1 MAGVIKERVSFRNT
15 TIGVVRA
22 PTAAVEAWRGAY
34 ESANQLTNQAYKM
47 AAVEARKKGIE
58 VAEQLER
65 EQIRTINPET
75 GKPEAMSL
83 LPTGFGSIAQD
94 AYESVIDKR
103 FQESINQEIKSK
115 AATLALK
122 YQGSDKGVE
131 EFKTTFGDYI
141 DNMHGV
147 AIGKYKGY
155 IESVGSEYLASTGL
169 NLEEKRVARQLDAD
183 RTDVLKILQSQNSDI
198 LDSAFAGAKPNE
210 INEMF
215 ESQIGLIEDARDSNL
230 LTGEAYE
237 TELKS
242 LRHTRQKSI
251 FLSKIPN
258 FNDLGIVTMRQ
269 IKSAINSNGVTI
281 SKIKG
286 VDDNQT
292 AELQAA
298 VTQVL
303 KSGSA
308 NQNSKFVVG
317 TDTKELTTW
326 LDSYIS
332 DKNAIQT
339 EELQQESIAKTEN
352 YSTIHVPKMNK
363 FTENFMSTNVPSLQN
378 SNNPVETFIANQ
390 EVLAGEKARRTGLAE
405 DRAIKEADVAELNTY
420 RQLNSME
427 LLTKVFGKDMSAEK
441 WANVKQA
448 LISKKEFPKW
458 MNDTQKAAVQAIID
472 TQGYKPDTDMGAFTT
487 YFNQNGST
495 ESVLKT
501 ARDAQNEKNRISA
514 IPSNNLEANNWASNY
529 ESSDSLVG
537 GFDVSA
543 VADARKQLD
552 ERQVVVN
559 KKYSDR
565 EIDESKT
572 RLQGSRRIK
581 TSQFLNQILPDITN
595 MEQTDLIAVETY
607 LNEGKIVKGKEEFI
621 TRIKPSLDSLI
632 KNKMYIRGVD
642 GDAFGS
648 WFNSKG
654 VDASKFS
661 AEAEKIQAEE
671 DAAAASQTS
680 MDVLTGAAPE
690 INNGDIRAKGASTNN
705 DGSNTF
711 FADTLQNGFDY
722 VDNID
727 PNNKKIT
734 STVRATALAGVI
746 DSTFGGFIDGLQ
758 NGSSVMKNAEG
769 KVVELNSRSL
779 RGIHMAIKTNGGNMS
794 GVPES
799 HREQLSIMIEMA
811 NAKSPNALQG
821 FANDVKTIIGTL
833 RTEENQDQE
842 LARGQNAG
850 EVVEGGQFG
859 STSYGSTVADQKTYI
874 NKKAMTATDNDI
886 GYFLKEENLPSENM
900 PKGTREV
907 YRQIRNLHAI
917 PEVFSNTMDKL
928 ANGQLSAQQAN
939 VAIQHYANNR
949 NAVSGLTGYSVN
961 HLSIAE
967 GGTAIDSKVI
977 AKLDTVLSI
986 MDVENIDAASAIT
999 RVNEVDDTAKDLN
1012 RTVFQRNMKEALDKS
1027 ENETYSVK
1035 DYLIDNFEGNLNV
1048 VTQLLPYAETMIENG
1063 MTFQTLDKKLDDF
1076 YNTQFLPTEGFV
1088 VDFSSGY
1095 GNRSRAS
1102 LRATVGEAN
1111 VDGFVDSVDDLLAT
1125 GTVFTASGES
1135 GSFLLSKDVEYNQ
1148 RAESTFFQDMGE
1160 GAAFFINPQ
1169 SSMLMRE
1176 SRKAEAI
1183 AKERELATSDDGTQR
1198 KAVLV
1203 PIRYSNNQVMYRVM
1217 GIVKNKLVPLFRMT
1231 EDADGNKISSPL
1243 MVRPQRDLRNG
1254 LTPARPEDY
1263 LTQDEIDLN
1272 NRRRGNL

>member
-103 FQESINQEIKSK
+103 FKESIDQEIKTK

-122 YQGSDKGVE
+122 YQGTDKGVE

-141 DNMHGV
+141 DNMHGL

-169 NLEEKRVARQLDAD
+169 NLEEKRVARQLDDD
-183 RTDVLKILQSQNSDI
+183 RTDVLKILQSQNGDI
-198 LDSAFAGAKPNE
+198 LDSAFAGAKPEE

-215 ESQIGLIEDARDSNL
+215 EAQIGLIEDARDSNL
-230 LTGEAYE
+230 LVGEAYE
-237 TELKS
+237 NELQS

-251 FLSKIPN
+251 FLAKIPN

-286 VDDNQT
+286 DTDAQT

-326 LDSYIS
+326 LDTYIS

-339 EELQQESIAKTEN
+339 EQLQQDSISKTED
-352 YSTIHVPKMNK
+352 YSTIHVPSMNK
-363 FTENFMSTNVPSLQN
+363 FTESFMSTNVPSLEN
-378 SNNPVETFIANQ
+378 SSNPVETFIANQ
-390 EVLAGEKARRTGLAE
+390 EVLSAERAKRTGMAE
-405 DRAIKEADVAELNTY
+405 QRQIKETDVEELNIY
-420 RQLNSME
+420 RQLNSMT
-427 LLTKVFGKDMSAEK
+427 LLTSVFGKDMTAAK

-448 LISKKEFPKW
+448 LVNKKEFSEW
-458 MNDTQKAAVQAIID
+458 MSDDQKAAIQAIID
-472 TQGYKPDTDMGAFTT
+472 TQGYKPDKDQGAFTT

-495 ESVLKT
+495 ESILQSS
-501 ARDAQNEKNRISA
+501 RDTINEKNRISS
-514 IPSNNLEANNWASNY
+514 IPSNNLSANNWANEY
-529 ESSDSLVG
+529 ENSDDLIGSFNPDSVAEARKAL
-537 GFDVSA
+537 DDRQK
-543 VADARKQLD
+543 VADGLYQ
-552 ERQVVVN
+552 N
-559 KKYSDR
+559 R

-572 RLQGSRRIK
+572 KLDGSRRIK

-607 LNEGKIVKGKEEFI
+607 LNQGTIIKGKEEFI
-621 TRIKPSLDSLI
+621 GRIKPSLDSLL
-632 KNKMYIRGVD
+632 KNNMYIRGTD
-642 GDAFGS
+642 DQAFSS

-661 AEAEKIQAEE
+661 AEAEKLQAKE
-671 DAAAASQTS
+671 DTAAASQTS
-680 MDVLTGAAPE
+680 LDVLTGAADE
-690 INNGDIRAKGASTNN
+690 INQGKIRSEGSSLNNNGD
-705 DGSNTF
+705 NTF
-711 FADTLQNGFDY
+711 FADTLERGFNYIDS
-722 VDNID
+722 ID
-727 PNNKKIT
+727 PSNEKIT
-734 STVRATALAGVI
+734 ATVRATALANHI
-746 DSTFGGFIDGLQ
+746 DSTFGGFIDGLR
-758 NGSSVMKNAEG
+758 NGSSVMKNAQGE
-769 KVVELNSRSL
+769 VVELNSRSL
-779 RGIHMAIKTNGGNMS
+779 RGIYMAVKTNGGNMT

-799 HREQLSIMIEMA
+799 HREQLSIMLEMA
-811 NAKSPNALQG
+811 NKKSPNALQG
-821 FANDVKTIIGTL
+821 VANDIKTTISTL
-833 RTEENQDQE
+833 KGEESQDAE
-842 LARGQNAG
+842 LLRGQNAG
-850 EVVEGGQFG
+850 QVVEGGAFG
-859 STSYGSTVADQKTYI
+859 SNAYGSTVADQKAYI
-874 NKKAMTATDNDI
+874 NTKAGNATNNDRF
-886 GYFLKEENLPSENM
+886 YFTNEDSLPSENM
-900 PKGTREV
+900 PTGTKEV

-917 PEVFSNTMDKL
+917 PEVFSSTMTQL
-928 ANGQLSAQQAN
+928 ANGTLSAQQAN

-949 NAVSGLTGYSVN
+949 NAVSGMTGYSIN
-961 HLSIAE
+961 HLAIAE
-967 GGTAIDSKVI
+967 GGTAMDAKTM

-999 RVNEVDDTAKDLN
+999 RVNEVDDVAKDLN
-1012 RTVFQRNMKEALDKS
+1012 KTVFQDNMKKALDKE
-1027 ENETYSVK
+1027 ENEKYNVK

-1063 MTFQTLDKKLDDF
+1063 MTFETLDAKLDDF

-1088 VDFSSGY
+1088 VDYSSGY

-1111 VDGFVDSVDDLLAT
+1111 VEGFVDSVDELLGS

-1160 GAAFFINPQ
+1160 GAAFFISPQ
-1169 SSMLMRE
+1169 NTMLMRQ

-1183 AKERELATSDDGTQR
+1183 AKERELAASDDGVDR

-1231 EDADGNKISSPL
+1231 EDAEGNKVSSPL

-1254 LTPARPEDY
+1254 LEPVRAEDY

-1272 NRRRGNL
+1272 NRRRGKL

>member
-15 TIGVVRA
+15 SIGVVRA
-22 PTAAVEAWRGAY
+22 PTAAVQAWRGAY

-103 FQESINQEIKSK
+103 FKESIDQEIKTK

-122 YQGSDKGVE
+122 YQGTDKGVE

-141 DNMHGV
+141 DNMHGL

-169 NLEEKRVARQLDAD
+169 NLEEKRVARQLDDD
-183 RTDVLKILQSQNSDI
+183 RTDVLKILQSQNGDI
-198 LDSAFAGAKPNE
+198 LDSAFAGAKPEE

-215 ESQIGLIEDARDSNL
+215 EAQIGLIEDARDSNL
-230 LTGEAYE
+230 LVGEAYE
-237 TELKS
+237 NELQS

-251 FLSKIPN
+251 FLAKIPN

-269 IKSAINSNGVTI
+269 IKSAINSNGVTT

-286 VDDNQT
+286 DTDAQT

-326 LDSYIS
+326 LDTYIS

-339 EELQQESIAKTEN
+339 EQLQQDSISKTED
-352 YSTIHVPKMNK
+352 YSTIHVPSMNK
-363 FTENFMSTNVPSLQN
+363 FTESFMSTNVPSLEN
-378 SNNPVETFIANQ
+378 SSNPVETFIANQ
-390 EVLAGEKARRTGLAE
+390 EVLSAERAKRTGMAE
-405 DRAIKEADVAELNTY
+405 QRQIKETDVEELNIY
-420 RQLNSME
+420 RQLNSMT
-427 LLTKVFGKDMSAEK
+427 LLTSVFGKDMTAAK

-448 LISKKEFPKW
+448 LVNKKEFSEW
-458 MNDTQKAAVQAIID
+458 MSDDQKAAIQAIID
-472 TQGYKPDTDMGAFTT
+472 TQGYKPDKDQGAFTT

-495 ESVLKT
+495 ESILQSS
-501 ARDAQNEKNRISA
+501 RDTINEKNRISS
-514 IPSNNLEANNWASNY
+514 IPSNNLSANNWANEY
-529 ESSDSLVG
+529 ENSDDLIGSFNPDSVAEARKAL
-537 GFDVSA
+537 DDRQK
-543 VADARKQLD
+543 VADGLYQ
-552 ERQVVVN
+552 N
-559 KKYSDR
+559 R

-572 RLQGSRRIK
+572 KLDGSRRIK

-607 LNEGKIVKGKEEFI
+607 LNQGTIIKGKEEFI
-621 TRIKPSLDSLI
+621 GRIKPSLDSLL
-632 KNKMYIRGVD
+632 KNNMYIRGTD
-642 GDAFGS
+642 DQAFSS

-661 AEAEKIQAEE
+661 AEAEKLQAKE
-671 DAAAASQTS
+671 DTAAASQTS
-680 MDVLTGAAPE
+680 LDVLTGAADE
-690 INNGDIRAKGASTNN
+690 INQGKIRSEGSSLNNNGD
-705 DGSNTF
+705 NTF
-711 FADTLQNGFDY
+711 FADTLERGFNYIDS
-722 VDNID
+722 ID
-727 PNNKKIT
+727 PSNEKIT
-734 STVRATALAGVI
+734 ATVRATALANHI
-746 DSTFGGFIDGLQ
+746 DSTFGGFIDGLR
-758 NGSSVMKNAEG
+758 NGSSVMKNAQGE
-769 KVVELNSRSL
+769 VVELNSRSL
-779 RGIHMAIKTNGGNMS
+779 RGIYMAVKTNGGNMT

-799 HREQLSIMIEMA
+799 HREQLSIMLEMA
-811 NAKSPNALQG
+811 NKKSPNALQG
-821 FANDVKTIIGTL
+821 VANDIKTTISTL
-833 RTEENQDQE
+833 KGEESQDAE
-842 LARGQNAG
+842 LLRGQNAG
-850 EVVEGGQFG
+850 QVVEGGAFG
-859 STSYGSTVADQKTYI
+859 SNAYGSTVADQKAYI
-874 NKKAMTATDNDI
+874 NTKAGNATNNDRF
-886 GYFLKEENLPSENM
+886 YFTNEDSLPSENM
-900 PKGTREV
+900 PTGTKEV

-917 PEVFSNTMDKL
+917 PEVFSSTMTQL
-928 ANGQLSAQQAN
+928 ANGTLSAQQAN

-949 NAVSGLTGYSVN
+949 NAVSGMTGYSIN
-961 HLSIAE
+961 HLAIAE
-967 GGTAIDSKVI
+967 GGTAMDAKTM

-999 RVNEVDDTAKDLN
+999 RVNEVDDVAKDLN
-1012 RTVFQRNMKEALDKS
+1012 KTVFQDNMKKALDKE
-1027 ENETYSVK
+1027 ENEKYNVK

-1063 MTFQTLDKKLDDF
+1063 MTFETLDAKLDDF

-1088 VDFSSGY
+1088 VDYSSGY

-1111 VDGFVDSVDDLLAT
+1111 VEGFVDSVDELLGS

-1160 GAAFFINPQ
+1160 GAAFFISPQ
-1169 SSMLMRE
+1169 NTMLMRQ

-1183 AKERELATSDDGTQR
+1183 AKERELAASDDGVDR

-1231 EDADGNKISSPL
+1231 EDAEGNKVSSPL

-1254 LTPARPEDY
+1254 LEPVRAEDY

-1272 NRRRGNL
+1272 NRRRGKL

>member
-103 FQESINQEIKSK
+103 FQESINQEIKTK

-122 YQGSDKGVE
+122 YQGTDKGVE

-141 DNMHGV
+141 DNMHGL

-169 NLEEKRVARQLDAD
+169 NLEEKRVARQLDDD
-183 RTDVLKILQSQNSDI
+183 RTDVLKILQSQNGDI

-215 ESQIGLIEDARDSNL
+215 ESQLGLIEDARDSNL
-230 LTGEAYE
+230 LVGEAYE
-237 TELKS
+237 NELQS

-251 FLSKIPN
+251 FLAKIPN

-269 IKSAINSNGVTI
+269 IKSAINSNGVTT

-286 VDDNQT
+286 DTDAQT

-326 LDSYIS
+326 LDTYIS

-339 EELQQESIAKTEN
+339 EQLQQDSISKTED
-352 YSTIHVPKMNK
+352 YSTIHVPSMNK
-363 FTENFMSTNVPSLQN
+363 FTESFMSTNVPSLEN
-378 SNNPVETFIANQ
+378 SSNPVETFIANQ
-390 EVLAGEKARRTGLAE
+390 EVLSAERAKRTGMAE
-405 DRAIKEADVAELNTY
+405 QRQIKETDVEELNIY
-420 RQLNSME
+420 RQLNSMT
-427 LLTKVFGKDMSAEK
+427 LLTSVFGKDMTAAK

-448 LISKKEFPKW
+448 LVNKKEFSEW
-458 MNDTQKAAVQAIID
+458 MSDDQKAAIQAIID
-472 TQGYKPDTDMGAFTT
+472 TQGYKPDKDQGAFTT

-495 ESVLKT
+495 ESILQSS
-501 ARDAQNEKNRISA
+501 RDTINEKNRISS
-514 IPSNNLEANNWASNY
+514 IPSNNLSANNWANEY
-529 ESSDSLVG
+529 ENSDDLIGSFNPDSVAEARKAL
-537 GFDVSA
+537 DDRQK
-543 VADARKQLD
+543 VADGLYQ
-552 ERQVVVN
+552 N
-559 KKYSDR
+559 R

-572 RLQGSRRIK
+572 KLDGSRRIK

-607 LNEGKIVKGKEEFI
+607 LNQGTIIKGKEEFI
-621 TRIKPSLDSLI
+621 GRIKPSLDSLL
-632 KNKMYIRGVD
+632 KNNMYIRGTD
-642 GDAFGS
+642 DQAFSS

-661 AEAEKIQAEE
+661 AEAEKLQAKE
-671 DAAAASQTS
+671 DTAAASQTS
-680 MDVLTGAAPE
+680 LDVLTGAADE
-690 INNGDIRAKGASTNN
+690 INQGKIRSEGSSLNNNGD
-705 DGSNTF
+705 NTF
-711 FADTLQNGFDY
+711 FADTLERGFNYIDS
-722 VDNID
+722 ID
-727 PNNKKIT
+727 PSNEKIT
-734 STVRATALAGVI
+734 ATVRATALANHI
-746 DSTFGGFIDGLQ
+746 DSTFGGFIDGLR
-758 NGSSVMKNAEG
+758 NGSSVMKNAQGE
-769 KVVELNSRSL
+769 VVELNSRSL
-779 RGIHMAIKTNGGNMS
+779 RGIYMAVKTNGGNMT

-799 HREQLSIMIEMA
+799 HREQLSIMLEMA
-811 NAKSPNALQG
+811 NKKSPNALQG
-821 FANDVKTIIGTL
+821 VANDIKTTISTL
-833 RTEENQDQE
+833 KGEESQDAE
-842 LARGQNAG
+842 LLRGQNAG
-850 EVVEGGQFG
+850 QVVEGGAFG
-859 STSYGSTVADQKTYI
+859 SNAYGSTVADQKAYI
-874 NKKAMTATDNDI
+874 NTKAGNATNNDRF
-886 GYFLKEENLPSENM
+886 YFTNEDSLPSENM
-900 PKGTREV
+900 PTGTKEV

-917 PEVFSNTMDKL
+917 PEVFSSTMTQL
-928 ANGQLSAQQAN
+928 ANGTLSAQQAN

-949 NAVSGLTGYSVN
+949 NAVSGMTGYSIN
-961 HLSIAE
+961 HLAIAE
-967 GGTAIDSKVI
+967 GGTAMDAKTM

-999 RVNEVDDTAKDLN
+999 RVNEVDDVAKDLN
-1012 RTVFQRNMKEALDKS
+1012 KTVFQDNMKKALDKE
-1027 ENETYSVK
+1027 ENEKYNVK

-1063 MTFQTLDKKLDDF
+1063 MTFETLDAKLDDF

-1088 VDFSSGY
+1088 VDYSSGY

-1111 VDGFVDSVDDLLAT
+1111 VEGFVDSVDELLGS

-1160 GAAFFINPQ
+1160 GAAFFISPQ
-1169 SSMLMRE
+1169 NTMLMRQ

-1183 AKERELATSDDGTQR
+1183 AKERELAASDDGVDR

-1231 EDADGNKISSPL
+1231 EDAEGNKVSSPL

-1254 LTPARPEDY
+1254 LEPVRAEDY

-1272 NRRRGNL
+1272 NRRRGKL

>member
-15 TIGVVRA
+15 SIGVVRA
-22 PTAAVEAWRGAY
+22 PTAAVQAWRGAY

-103 FQESINQEIKSK
+103 FQESINQEIKTK

-141 DNMHGV
+141 DNMHGL

-169 NLEEKRVARQLDAD
+169 NLEEKRVARQLDED
-183 RTDVLKILQSQNSDI
+183 RTDVLKILQSQNGDI

-215 ESQIGLIEDARDSNL
+215 ESQLGLIEDARDSNL
-230 LTGEAYE
+230 LVGEAYE
-237 TELKS
+237 NELQS

-269 IKSAINSNGVTI
+269 IKSAINSNGVTT
-281 SKIKG
+281 SKIEG
-286 VDDNQT
+286 QNETQT

-303 KSGSA
+303 KSGSS
-308 NQNSKFVVG
+308 NRNSKFVVG

-339 EELQQESIAKTEN
+339 EQLQQESIAKTEN
-352 YSTIHVPKMNK
+352 YSTIHVPSMNK
-363 FTENFMSTNVPSLQN
+363 FTENFLSTNLPSLRN
-378 SNNPVETFIANQ
+378 ANNPIETFIANQ
-390 EVLAGEKARRTGLAE
+390 EVLSAERAKRTGMAQE
-405 DRAIKEADVAELNTY
+405 RQIKESDVDELDAY

-427 LLTKVFGKDMSAEK
+427 LLTKVFGKDMSAAK
-441 WANVKQA
+441 WVNVKQA
-448 LISKKEFPKW
+448 LVSKKEFPAW
-458 MNDTQKAAVQAIID
+458 MNDNQKAAIQAIID
-472 TQGYKPDTDMGAFTT
+472 SQGYKPDKDMGAFTT
-487 YFNQNGST
+487 YFNQNGSS
-495 ESVLKT
+495 ESILKT
-501 ARDAQNEKNRISA
+501 ADDAVKEKNRINS
-514 IPSNNLEANNWASNY
+514 IPSNNLSANIWSDDY
-529 ESSDSLVG
+529 ENSDDLVG
-537 GFDVSA
+537 AFNVDSV
-543 VADARKQLD
+543 VQARKQLD
-552 ERQVVVN
+552 DRQKVAN
-559 KKYSDR
+559 ALYGNR

-572 RLQGSRRIK
+572 KLDGSRRIK

-595 MEQTDLIAVETY
+595 MDQTDLIAVETY
-607 LNEGKIVKGKEEFI
+607 LNQGKIVNGKEEFI
-621 TRIKPSLDSLI
+621 NGIKPSLDSLL
-632 KNKMYIRGVD
+632 KHKMYIRGTD
-642 GDAFGS
+642 EQAFSS

-661 AEAEKIQAEE
+661 AEAERIKAEE
-671 DAAAASQTS
+671 DASAASQAS
-680 MDVLTGAAPE
+680 LDVLTGAAEE
-690 INNGDIRAKGASTNN
+690 INSGNIRAKGSATNN
-705 DGSNTF
+705 NGSTTY
-711 FADTLQNGFDY
+711 FADTLQKGFDY

-727 PNNKKIT
+727 PDNKKIT
-734 STVRATALAGVI
+734 STVRVTALTNVI
-746 DSTFGGFIDGLQ
+746 DSTFGGFIDGLR

-769 KVVELNSRSL
+769 EVVELNSRSL
-779 RGIHMAIKTNGGNMS
+779 RGIHMAIKTSGGNMS

-799 HREQLSIMIEMA
+799 HREQLSIMLEMA
-811 NAKSPNALQG
+811 NKKSPNALQG
-821 FANDVKTIIGTL
+821 VANDIKATISTL
-833 RTEENQDQE
+833 KSEENQDAD
-842 LARGQNAG
+842 LLRGQNAG
-850 EVVEGGQFG
+850 QVVENGAFG
-859 STSYGSTVADQKTYI
+859 STSYGSTVGDQKTYI
-874 NKKAMTATDNDI
+874 NQKASNATDNDI
-886 GYFLKEENLPSENM
+886 NYFTKEDNLPSENM
-900 PKGTREV
+900 PTGTKEV

-917 PEVFSNTMDKL
+917 PEVFSNTINKL
-928 ANGQLSAQQAN
+928 ANGQLSAGQAN
-939 VAIQHYANNR
+939 VAMQHYANNR
-949 NAVSGLTGYSVN
+949 NAVSSMTGYSIN
-961 HLSIAE
+961 HLAIAE
-967 GGTAIDSKVI
+967 GGTAIDSKTM

-999 RVNEVDDTAKDLN
+999 RVNEVDDVAKDLN
-1012 RTVFQRNMKEALDKS
+1012 KTVFQKNMKEALDK
-1027 ENETYSVK
+1027 EDNESYSVK

-1063 MTFQTLDKKLDDF
+1063 MTFHTLDKKLDDF
-1076 YNTQFLPTEGFV
+1076 YNSQFLPTEGFV
-1088 VDFSSGY
+1088 VDYSSGY

-1111 VDGFVDSVDDLLAT
+1111 VEGFVDSVDQLLGT

-1135 GSFLLSKDVEYNQ
+1135 GTFLLSKDVEYNQ
-1148 RAESTFFQDMGE
+1148 RAESTFFQDIGE
-1160 GAAFFINPQ
+1160 GAAFFVNPQ
-1169 SSMLMRE
+1169 STMLMRQT
-1176 SRKAEAI
+1176 RKAEAI
-1183 AKERELATSDDGTQR
+1183 AKERELATSDDGVDR

-1231 EDADGNKISSPL
+1231 EDDQGNKTANPL
-1243 MVRPQRDLRNG
+1243 MVRPQRDLRNS
-1254 LTPARPEDY
+1254 LEPVRAEDY

>member
-15 TIGVVRA
+15 SIGVVRA

-94 AYESVIDKR
+94 AYEAVIDKR

-115 AATLALK
+115 AASLALR

-141 DNMHGV
+141 DNMHGLAV
-147 AIGKYKGY
+147 GKYKGY

-169 NLEEKRVARQLDAD
+169 NLEEKRVARQLDDD

-198 LDSAFAGAKPNE
+198 LDSAFAGAKPDE

-215 ESQIGLIEDARDSNL
+215 ENQLGLIEDARDSNL
-230 LTGEAYE
+230 LVGEAYE
-237 TELKS
+237 KELQS

-251 FLSKIPN
+251 FLAKVPN
-258 FNDLGIVTMRQ
+258 FNDLDIVTMRQ
-269 IKSAINSNGVTI
+269 IKSAINSNGVTT

-286 VDDNQT
+286 VDDEQT
-292 AELQAA
+292 AVLQAA

-303 KSGSA
+303 KSGSS

-317 TDTKELTTW
+317 TDTKELSTW
-326 LDSYIS
+326 LDTYIS

-339 EELQQESIAKTEN
+339 EQLQQESIAKTEN
-352 YSTIHVPKMNK
+352 YSTIHVPNMNK
-363 FTENFMSTNVPSLQN
+363 FAENFSSTNLPSLTQSQN
-378 SNNPVETFIANQ
+378 PIETFIANQ
-390 EVLAGEKARRTGLAE
+390 EVLSAERAKRTGLAE
-405 DRAIKEADVAELNTY
+405 DAQIKESDVEELNAY
-420 RQLNSME
+420 RQLNSMY
-427 LLTKVFGKDMSAEK
+427 LLNKVFDKDMSAAK

-448 LISKKEFPKW
+448 LVSKKEFPEW
-458 MNDTQKAAVQAIID
+458 MSDDQKAAVQAIID
-472 TQGYKPDTDMGAFTT
+472 TQGYKPDKDMGAFTT
-487 YFNQNGST
+487 FFNGNGST
-495 ESVLKT
+495 ESILKT
-501 ARDAQNEKNRISA
+501 AQDAADEKNRISS
-514 IPSNNLEANNWASNY
+514 IPSNNLDANNWTNQFENSEDLIGAFNP
-529 ESSDSLVG
+529 DS
-537 GFDVSA
+537 
-543 VADARKQLD
+543 VANARKQLD
-552 ERQVVVN
+552 ERQSVVDSLYQN
-559 KKYSDR
+559 R

-572 RLQGSRRIK
+572 KLDGTRRVK

-621 TRIKPSLDSLI
+621 GRIKSSLDSLI
-632 KNKMYIRGVD
+632 KNKMYIRGTD
-642 GDAFGS
+642 EQAFSS

-661 AEAEKIQAEE
+661 AEAEKIKAEE
-671 DAAAASQTS
+671 DAAAASQVS
-680 MDVLTGAAPE
+680 LDVLTGSAE
-690 INNGDIRAKGASTNN
+690 ELNSGSIRAKGSATNN
-705 DGSNTF
+705 NGDTTY

-722 VDNID
+722 LDSID
-727 PNNKKIT
+727 PDNKKIT
-734 STVRATALAGVI
+734 ATVRATAYAGLI
-746 DSTFGGFIDGLQ
+746 DSTFGGFIDGLR
-758 NGSSVMKNAEG
+758 NGSSVMKNSEG

-779 RGIHMAIKTNGGNMS
+779 RGIYMAIKTNGGNMT

-799 HREQLSIMIEMA
+799 HREQLSIMLEMA
-811 NAKSPNALQG
+811 NKKSPNALQG
-821 FANDVKTIIGTL
+821 VANEVKSTISTL
-833 RTEENQDQE
+833 KVEESQDAE
-842 LARGQNAG
+842 LMRGQNAG
-850 EVVEGGQFG
+850 QVVEAGAFG
-859 STSYGSTVADQKTYI
+859 STAYGSTVADQKTYI
-874 NKKAMTATDNDI
+874 NQKANNAINNDRF
-886 GYFLKEENLPSENM
+886 YFTNEDHLPSENM
-900 PKGTREV
+900 PTGTKEV

-917 PEVFSNTMDKL
+917 PEVFSNTMSQL
-928 ANGQLSAQQAN
+928 ANGTLSAAQAN

-949 NAVSGLTGYSVN
+949 NAISGMTGYSIN
-961 HLSIAE
+961 HLAIAE
-967 GGTAIDSKVI
+967 GGTAIDSKTM

-999 RVNEVDDTAKDLN
+999 RINEIDDAAKDLN
-1012 RTVFQRNMKEALDKS
+1012 KTVFQRNMKEALDKK
-1027 ENETYSVK
+1027 ENENYSVK

-1063 MTFQTLDKKLDDF
+1063 MTFNILDQKLDDF
-1076 YNTQFLPTEGFV
+1076 YNSQFLPTEGYV
-1088 VDFSSGY
+1088 IDYSSGY

-1102 LRATVGEAN
+1102 LAATVGEGN
-1111 VDGFVDSVDDLLAT
+1111 IEQFVDSVDTLLST
-1125 GTVFTASGES
+1125 GTIFTASGES
-1135 GSFLLSKDVEYNQ
+1135 GTFLLSKEVEYNQ
-1148 RAESTFFQDMGE
+1148 EAESTFYQDIGE
-1160 GAAFFINPQ
+1160 GAAFFLSPTSQ
-1169 SSMLMRE
+1169 MLLRE

-1183 AKERELATSDDGTQR
+1183 ASERALASSDDGTER
-1198 KAVLV
+1198 KAILV

-1231 EDADGNKISSPL
+1231 EDADGNKISSPF
-1243 MVRPQRDLRNG
+1243 MIRPQRDLRSG
-1254 LTPARPEDY
+1254 AETVRPEDY

-1272 NRRRGNL
+1272 NRRRNNL